1 LSWWCRSP
9 FFFGGLAP
17 FALPVSLVSA
27 WAGGVAP
34 LLVRAALRHE
44 IVARGLTQGRLARE
58 VALSR
63 PQLTKLLGGRSG
75 TSPEVALRLKT
86 FLLAA

>member
-1 LSWWCRSP
+1 
-9 FFFGGLAP
+9 
-17 FALPVSLVSA
+17 
-27 WAGGVAP
+27 
-34 LLVRAALRHE
+34 
-44 IVARGLTQGRLARE
+44 VARGLTQGRLARE

-75 TSPEVALRLKT
+75 TSPEVVLRLKT